1 MWNLS
6 VLKMPT
12 KRAVSVKKHFVK
24 VKPRGSVLVSA
35 PRKRPILKFGGLVK
49 KPAFNLS
56 SLFKPPAIKLPQ
68 ITLPGQDVFPDET
81 PDTSQIVGPGQDIV
95 KSVPEGP
102 VEEATEAVKEAVAPI
117 KEKMKGICEKLGI
130 PCWAMAAGG
139 LTVLW
144 LLFK

>member
-6 VLKMPT
+6 VLKMAP
-12 KRAVSVKKHFVK
+12 KRAVSIKKHFIK

-35 PRKRPILKFGGLVK
+35 PRKGVK

-68 ITLPGQDVFPDET
+68 ITLPGQDVFPDEAG
-81 PDTSQIVGPGQDIV
+81 PAPQIVGPGQDIV
-95 KSVPEGP
+95 QSVPEGP
-102 VEEATEAVKEAVAPI
+102 VEEAVEAAKDAVAPI